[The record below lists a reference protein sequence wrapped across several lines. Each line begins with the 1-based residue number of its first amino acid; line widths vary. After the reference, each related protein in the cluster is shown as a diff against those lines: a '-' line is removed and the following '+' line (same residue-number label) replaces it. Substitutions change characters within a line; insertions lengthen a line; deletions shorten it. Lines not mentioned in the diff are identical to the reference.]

1 MFVGKERCSMQAV
14 LGIDVSKATV
24 DVALFLPETKNETKQ
39 MTATFE
45 NTKKGFKR
53 LQQWLI
59 RQNKQ
64 PLHACLEAT
73 GRYGEAIAEYLF
85 ACGYQVSVVNPSRI
99 YAYSRSK
106 LRRSKTDKSD
116 ALLIADFCLTQH
128 PPLWSPSTEHQQEL
142 QELSRQL
149 DDLKTSR
156 QRVSNRLGSGIRSK
170 TVKKLLQE
178 QLDLLDGQVR
188 HLEEEIEK
196 HIADD
201 EQTQS
206 SFELLL
212 SIPGI
217 GPVTAAKFLAE
228 VPDIRL
234 FESADQL
241 AAYAGLVPRHHL
253 SGSSVRGRSTLAKT
267 GNAFLRTAF
276 YMPALSAERF
286 NPLIANL
293 AQRLRSASIPK
304 SRMTIVAAIMHKLL
318 VLSYGVL
325 KSARPF
331 DPNFAISRQLPT

>member
-1 MFVGKERCSMQAV
+1 MQAV
-14 LGIDVSKATV
+14 LGIDVSKAKV
-24 DVALFLPETKNETKQ
+24 DVALFLSETKR

-45 NTKKGFKR
+45 NSKKGCKH
-53 LQQWLI
+53 LQQWLT
-59 RQNKQ
+59 RQTNQ

-73 GRYGEAIAEYLF
+73 GRYGEALAEYLF
-85 ACGYQVSVVNPSRI
+85 ACGHRVSMVNPSRI
-99 YAYSRSK
+99 HAYGRSK

-128 PPLWSPSTEHQQEL
+128 PPLWSPLTEHQQEL

-149 DDLKTSR
+149 DDLKTSH

-170 TVKKLLQE
+170 TVQRLLQE
-178 QLDLLDGQVR
+178 QLDLLGGQIR
-188 HLEEEIEK
+188 QLQKEIEQ

-201 EQTQS
+201 EQTQH

-217 GPVTAAKFLAE
+217 GPCTAAKFLAE

-241 AAYAGLVPRHHL
+241 AAYAGLVPRHHF
-253 SGSSVRGRSTLAKT
+253 SGSSVHGRSTLAKT
-267 GNAFLRTAF
+267 GNACLRTAF

-286 NPLIANL
+286 NPIIANL
-293 AQRLRSASIPK
+293 AQRLRSAALPK

-318 VLSYGVL
+318 VLAYGVL
-325 KSARPF
+325 KSGRPF
-331 DPNFAISRQLPT
+331 DPNFAIKQQIPA

>member
-1 MFVGKERCSMQAV
+1 MNALLGI
-14 LGIDVSKATV
+14 LGIDVSKAKV
-24 DVALFLPETKNETKQ
+24 DVALSLSETKV
-39 MTATFE
+39 MTATFD
-45 NTKKGFKR
+45 NTKAGFKQ
-53 LQQWLI
+53 LQQWLL
-59 RQNKQ
+59 RQTKQ

-85 ACGYQVSVVNPSRI
+85 GQGHQVSVVNPSRI
-99 YAYSRSK
+99 HAYGRSK

-116 ALLIADFCLTQH
+116 ALLIADFCATQH
-128 PPLWSPSTEHQQEL
+128 PPLWSPVTEHQQEL
-142 QELSRQL
+142 QELTRQL
-149 DDLKTSR
+149 EDLKRSR

-170 TVKKLLQE
+170 TVKTLLQE
-178 QLDLLDGQVR
+178 QLDLLDGQIGQ
-188 HLEEEIEK
+188 LEAEIEQ

-201 EQTQS
+201 EQTQG

-253 SGSSVRGRSTLAKT
+253 SGSSVQGRSTLAKT

-286 NPLIANL
+286 NPIIAHL
-293 AQRLRSASIPK
+293 AQRLRAATIPK
-304 SRMTIVAAIMHKLL
+304 SKMTILIAKMHKLL
-318 VLSYGVL
+318 VLAYGVL
-325 KSARPF
+325 KSGRPF
-331 DPNFAISRQLPT
+331 DPNFAINQQLPT

>member
-1 MFVGKERCSMQAV
+1 MQAV

-24 DVALFLPETKNETKQ
+24 DVALLLSETKP

-45 NTKKGFKR
+45 NTVKGFKH
-53 LQQWLI
+53 LQQWLL
-59 RQNKQ
+59 RQSQQ
-64 PLHACLEAT
+64 PVHACLEAT
-73 GRYGEAIAEYLF
+73 GRYGEAIAAYLVEQ
-85 ACGYQVSVVNPSRI
+85 GHPVSVVNPARI
-99 YAYSRSK
+99 HAYGRSK
-106 LRRSKTDKSD
+106 LRRSKTDKGD
-116 ALLIADFCLTQH
+116 AYLIADFCATQH
-128 PPLWSPSTEHQQEL
+128 PALWSPIPEHQQEL
-142 QELSRQL
+142 QEMSRQL

-156 QRVSNRLGSGIRSK
+156 QRVSNRLGSGIRSQ

-178 QLDLLDGQVR
+178 QLDLLSGQIR
-188 HLEEEIEK
+188 HLEQEIEK

-217 GPVTAAKFLAE
+217 GPLTAAKFLAE

-234 FESADQL
+234 FESAGQL

-267 GNAFLRTAF
+267 GNTFLRTAF

-286 NPLIANL
+286 NPIIANL
-293 AQRLRSASIPK
+293 AQRLRAVPVAK
-304 SRMTIVAAIMHKLL
+304 SKMTILIAKMHKLL
-318 VLSYGVL
+318 VLAYGVL
-325 KSARPF
+325 KSGRPF
-331 DPNFAISRQLPT
+331 DPNFAVNQQLPT